1 MPPNGVVHYAKE
13 FGEWSV
19 AGVDTLQMLLNA
31 ILAALIGYALGGF
44 PSAYV
49 IGKLN
54 GIDIFKIG
62 SGNMGATNILRVLGF
77 KWALLVWLMDT
88 GKGILAV
95 LVVRAVLV
103 GDPTLHSILAGI
115 AAVIGHSWSLPVRLI
130 TGQLRG
136 GKGAA
141 TAGGTWLIIFFPWAH
156 LIIVPL
162 SVMFAVIIATR
173 YVSLA
178 VLATAATGLLV
189 ALHFVTQNTTNA
201 SPLYFI
207 YALAIVVLV
216 YYRHRENIQRLREG
230 RERRIGDPA

>member
-1 MPPNGVVHYAKE
+1 M
-13 FGEWSV
+13 
-19 AGVDTLQMLLNA
+19 DTLQIILNA
-31 ILAALIGYALGGF
+31 VLAALISYALGGF

-62 SGNMGATNILRVLGF
+62 SGNMGATNVLRALGF

-88 GKGILAV
+88 GKGVLAV
-95 LVVRAVLV
+95 LLARSLLA
-103 GDPTLHSILAGI
+103 GDPTLNSVIAGI
-115 AAVIGHSWSLPVRLI
+115 AAVVGHSWSLPVRLI
-130 TGQLRG
+130 TGKLRG

-156 LIIVPL
+156 LILVPL

-178 VLATAATGLLV
+178 VLATAATGLLI
-189 ALHFVTQNTTNA
+189 ALHLVTQNAANA

-207 YALAIVVLV
+207 YALIVVSLV

>member
-1 MPPNGVVHYAKE
+1 M
-13 FGEWSV
+13 
-19 AGVDTLQMLLNA
+19 DTLQIILNA
-31 ILAALIGYALGGF
+31 ALAALISYALGGF

-62 SGNMGATNILRVLGF
+62 SGNMGATNVLRALGF

-88 GKGILAV
+88 GKGVLAV
-95 LVVRAVLV
+95 LLARSLLA
-103 GDPTLHSILAGI
+103 GDPTLNSVIAGI
-115 AAVIGHSWSLPVRLI
+115 GAVVGHSWSLPVRLI

-156 LIIVPL
+156 LILVPL
-162 SVMFAVIIATR
+162 SVMFAVVIATR

-178 VLATAATGLLV
+178 VLATAATGLLI
-189 ALHFVTQNTTNA
+189 ALHLVMQNAANA
-201 SPLYFI
+201 SPLYFV
-207 YALAIVVLV
+207 YALIVVGLV

>member
-1 MPPNGVVHYAKE
+1 MEV
-13 FGEWSV
+13 WSET
-19 AGVDTLQMLLNA
+19 GMDTLQIILNA
-31 ILAALIGYALGGF
+31 VLAALISYALGGF

-62 SGNMGATNILRVLGF
+62 SGNMGATNVLRALGF

-88 GKGILAV
+88 GKGVLAV
-95 LVVRAVLV
+95 LLARSLLA
-103 GDPTLHSILAGI
+103 GDPTLNSVIAGI
-115 AAVIGHSWSLPVRLI
+115 AAVVGHSWSLPVRLI
-130 TGQLRG
+130 TGKLRG

-156 LIIVPL
+156 LILVPL

-178 VLATAATGLLV
+178 VLATAATGLLI
-189 ALHFVTQNTTNA
+189 ALHLVTQNAANA

-207 YALAIVVLV
+207 YALIVVSLV

>member
-1 MPPNGVVHYAKE
+1 M
-13 FGEWSV
+13 
-19 AGVDTLQMLLNA
+19 DTLQIILNA
-31 ILAALIGYALGGF
+31 ALAALISYALGGF

-62 SGNMGATNILRVLGF
+62 SGNMGATNVLRALGF

-88 GKGILAV
+88 GKGVLAV
-95 LVVRAVLV
+95 LLARSLLA
-103 GDPTLHSILAGI
+103 GDPTLNSVIAGI
-115 AAVIGHSWSLPVRLI
+115 GAVVGHSWSLPVRLI

-156 LIIVPL
+156 LILVPL
-162 SVMFAVIIATR
+162 SVMFAVVIATR

-178 VLATAATGLLV
+178 VLATAATGLLI
-189 ALHFVTQNTTNA
+189 ALHLVTQNAANA
-201 SPLYFI
+201 SPLYFV
-207 YALAIVVLV
+207 YALIVVGLV

>member
-1 MPPNGVVHYAKE
+1 M
-13 FGEWSV
+13 
-19 AGVDTLQMLLNA
+19 DTLQIVLNA
-31 ILAALIGYALGGF
+31 ALAALVSYALGGF

-62 SGNMGATNILRVLGF
+62 SGNMGATNVLRALGF

-95 LVVRAVLV
+95 LLARNLLA
-103 GDPTLHSILAGI
+103 GDPTLNSVIAGI
-115 AAVIGHSWSLPVRLI
+115 AAVVGHSWSLPVRLI
-130 TGQLRG
+130 TGKLRG

-156 LIIVPL
+156 LILVPL
-162 SVMFAVIIATR
+162 SVMFAVVIATR

-178 VLATAATGLLV
+178 VLATAATGLLI
-189 ALHFVTQNTTNA
+189 ALHLVTQSASNA

-207 YALAIVVLV
+207 YALAVVSLV

>member
-1 MPPNGVVHYAKE
+1 M
-13 FGEWSV
+13 
-19 AGVDTLQMLLNA
+19 DTLQIILNA
-31 ILAALIGYALGGF
+31 ALAALISYALGGF

-62 SGNMGATNILRVLGF
+62 SGNMGATNVLRALGF

-88 GKGILAV
+88 GKGVLAV
-95 LVVRAVLV
+95 LLARSLLA
-103 GDPTLHSILAGI
+103 GDPTLNSVIAGI
-115 AAVIGHSWSLPVRLI
+115 AAVVGHSWSLPVRLI

-156 LIIVPL
+156 LILVPL
-162 SVMFAVIIATR
+162 SVMFAVVIATR

-178 VLATAATGLLV
+178 VLATAATGLLI
-189 ALHFVTQNTTNA
+189 ALHLVTQNAANA

-207 YALAIVVLV
+207 YALIVVSLV

>member
-1 MPPNGVVHYAKE
+1 METAQVIVSA
-13 FGEWSV
+13 V
-19 AGVDTLQMLLNA
+19 
-31 ILAALIGYALGGF
+31 LAALIGYALGGF
-44 PSAYV
+44 PSAYM

-54 GIDIFKIG
+54 GIDIFRIG
-62 SGNMGATNILRVLGF
+62 SGNMGATNVLRALGF

-95 LVVRAVLV
+95 LVARSLLY
-103 GDPTLHSILAGI
+103 GDVTLNSVLAGI
-115 AAVIGHSWSLPVRLI
+115 AAVVGHSWSLPVRLI
-130 TGQLRG
+130 TGKLRG

-156 LIIVPL
+156 LILVPL

-178 VLATAATGLLV
+178 VLATAATGLLI
-189 ALHFVTQNTTNA
+189 ALHLVAQNSANA

-207 YALAIVVLV
+207 YALAVVSVV

>member
-1 MPPNGVVHYAKE
+1 M
-13 FGEWSV
+13 
-19 AGVDTLQMLLNA
+19 DTLQIVLNA
-31 ILAALIGYALGGF
+31 ALAGLVSYALGGF

-62 SGNMGATNILRVLGF
+62 SGNMGATNVLRALGF

-88 GKGILAV
+88 GKGVLAV
-95 LVVRAVLV
+95 LLARSLLA
-103 GDPTLHSILAGI
+103 GDPTLNSVIAGI
-115 AAVIGHSWSLPVRLI
+115 GAVVGHSWSLPVRLI

-156 LIIVPL
+156 LIFVPL

-178 VLATAATGLLV
+178 VLATAATGLLI
-189 ALHFVTQNTTNA
+189 ALHLVTHNAANA
-201 SPLYFI
+201 SPLYLV
-207 YALAIVVLV
+207 YALSVVGLV